1 MSIIG
6 DQTNQPTNFTANGYV
21 AACRFQAPASG
32 DANPGTFYVYCYY
45 GTTQGHLKLGVWAD
59 SSGYPG
65 ALLASGPLITCPS
78 TVGWESGAITWTGIT
93 SGTYYWLGLIGE
105 NVATQRARYGSGA
118 ANQSRYIANTG
129 YPTLP
134 DPFPGSATGAAA
146 SFAAYIDY
154 TASASATVGP
164 LVRIG
169 GTNGKL
175 IGGRL
180 IL

>member
-6 DQTNQPTNFTANGYV
+6 DQTNQTTNFTANGYV
-21 AACRFQAPASG
+21 AACRFQAPANG

-59 SSGYPG
+59 NAGVPG
-65 ALLASGPLITCPS
+65 ALLATGPTITCPLS
-78 TVGWESGAITWTGIT
+78 LGWENGSITWTGIV
-93 SGTYYWLGLIGE
+93 SGEYYWLGTIGE
-105 NVATQRARYGSGA
+105 NVATQRVRYGSGA
-118 ANQSRYIANTG
+118 ANQARYVANTN

-134 DPFPGSATGAAA
+134 DPFPSATGAAA

-154 TASASATVGP
+154 TESGATGIIAP

-169 GTNGKL
+169 SCGGKL

-180 IL
+180 IP